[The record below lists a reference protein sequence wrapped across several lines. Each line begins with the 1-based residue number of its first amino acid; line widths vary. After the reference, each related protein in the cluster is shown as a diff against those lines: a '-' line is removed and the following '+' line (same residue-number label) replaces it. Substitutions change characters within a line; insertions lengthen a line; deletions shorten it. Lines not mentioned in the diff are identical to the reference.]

1 MCLIIKPSTILLN
14 SLKPIIDLSKGEK
27 MYLVNKAVAIVKL
40 KQPFVDWVN
49 STEKPQGK
57 LTVEK
62 INRESHIY
70 L

>member
-1 MCLIIKPSTILLN
+1 
-14 SLKPIIDLSKGEK
+14 

-70 L
+70 LCDS